1 MLIYGLSLLFWS
13 VNYLTKGESVMRDLV
28 RYCGVLVVGVVSSA
42 IFGVGSVPAAV
53 VSGGAVVYWY
63 LSSTPKK

>member
-1 MLIYGLSLLFWS
+1 
-13 VNYLTKGESVMRDLV
+13 MRDLV

-42 IFGVGSVPAAV
+42 IFGVGSVPAAI